1 MAQTTNYEIAN
12 SSGLVFRGRVNEV
25 FAAVQSSNSGA
36 TEPTGTVAYQLWYDT
51 TTNILKMRDATNSTW
66 ISLFTVDQTNGV
78 WSVNANSTSNALR
91 ITQTGTGNALLVEDS
106 ANPDSTPF
114 VITAAGDVG
123 VGTSTPTVKLDVVG
137 TTNSTNLTRGGSQVY
152 SRDNI
157 LATVSQTSGVPTG
170 GIIER
175 GSVSPA
181 NRGQYIRYADGTQIC
196 WTYAGGSLTATDLSG
211 SVYRTAATTTW
222 TFPVAF
228 IETPV
233 VTGMTETSTRW
244 VSVGTATATDAV
256 FRHYS
261 AVNAPTGIDTRLV
274 AIGRWF

>member
-12 SSGLVFRGRVNEV
+12 SSGLIFRGRVNEV

-157 LATVSQTSGVPTG
+157 LATVSQTAGVPTG

-175 GSVSPA
+175 GSNA
-181 NRGQYIRYADGTQIC
+181 NGEYVRYADGTLIC
-196 WTYAGGSLTATDLSG
+196 TNDNAGSQTTPTASG
-211 SVYRTAATTTW
+211 SIFRATNATTW
-222 TFPVAF
+222 TYPSAFTASPVVSGNADENNLRWMTFDAPSATAVAF
-228 IETPV
+228 RQANSL
-233 VTGMTETSTRW
+233 TSA
-244 VSVGTATATDAV
+244 VSVRSRVMAV
-256 FRHYS
+256 
-261 AVNAPTGIDTRLV
+261 
-274 AIGRWF
+274 GRWF

>member
-25 FAAVQSSNSGA
+25 FAAVQSNNSGA

-175 GSVSPA
+175 GAVTPT

-196 WTYAGGSLTATDLSG
+196 WTYDAGSLDSSTASG
-211 SVYRTAATTTW
+211 NIFRTSATTTW

-233 VTGMTETSTRW
+233 VTGTTETSVRW
-244 VSVGTATATDAV
+244 VSVGAV
-256 FRHYS
+256 QTTTVDFRHFS
-261 AVNAPTGIDTRLV
+261 STSTTTTVPTRLMAV
-274 AIGRWF
+274 GRWF